1 MRFQDVAVADKSG
14 FRGSEVR
21 DLAERREATVCLTHG
36 LEALFVIAFLGG
48 EDDEHGIAGK
58 ELWPRGC
65 NEPADPTEA
74 IVARGGT
81 TSFDSPREEIDAKPL
96 GE

>member
-1 MRFQDVAVADKSG
+1 MRFQDVAVADERG
-14 FRGSEVR
+14 FRGGEVR
-21 DLAERREATVCLTHG
+21 DLEEQREATVCLTHG

-58 ELWPRGC
+58 ALWPRGC
-65 NEPADPTEA
+65 NEPADLREA
-74 IVARGGT
+74 IVACGDT
-81 TSFDSPREEIDAKPL
+81 TPFDSPRGEIDARPL